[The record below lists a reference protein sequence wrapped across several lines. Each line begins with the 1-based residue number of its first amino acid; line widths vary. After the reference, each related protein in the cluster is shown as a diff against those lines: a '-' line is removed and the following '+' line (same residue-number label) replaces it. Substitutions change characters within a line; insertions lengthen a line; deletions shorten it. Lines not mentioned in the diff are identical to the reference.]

1 MSSSWKK
8 IEKGKNEIIGSA
20 QRLIKGRIVESTND
34 VVEENAVQRDGAWHD
49 ASDFMILGFSP

>member
-20 QRLIKGRIVESTND
+20 QRLIKGRIVEATND
-34 VVEENAVQRDGAWHD
+34 VDEENAV
-49 ASDFMILGFSP
+49 